1 MSETVQLML
10 VLVIVAGAV
19 GFVARRA
26 WCKHRGQ
33 APACGGC
40 ESCQSKS
47 G

>member
-1 MSETVQLML
+1 MSETVQFVV

-26 WCKHRGQ
+26 WRKHLGQ
-33 APACGGC
+33 APACG
-40 ESCQSKS
+40 SCQRKR